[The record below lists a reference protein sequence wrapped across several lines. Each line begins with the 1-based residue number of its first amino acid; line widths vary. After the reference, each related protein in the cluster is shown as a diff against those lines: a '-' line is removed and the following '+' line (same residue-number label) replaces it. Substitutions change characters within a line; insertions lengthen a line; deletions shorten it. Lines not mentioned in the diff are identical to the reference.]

1 MIGTARSFEQALM
14 SVGAE
19 PIASVGTDFDPE
31 IHEAVDVVP
40 VEPENDGKVVSEY
53 LRGYRFGDR
62 LLRAARVQVG
72 KAMAH
77 SAGE

>member
-1 MIGTARSFEQALM
+1 M
-14 SVGAE
+14 
-19 PIASVGTDFDPE
+19 
-31 IHEAVDVVP
+31 VP

-62 LLRAARVQVG
+62 LLRAARVKVG
-72 KAMAH
+72 KAKAQ